1 MKRGTALAGLL
12 LLSAATAANAAVS
25 EADLQQLQQKLEQAL
40 NRIDQLEQRLA
51 AVDATQPAASTAPA
65 GAVVSAQAPA
75 PAPAAVA
82 AAPADQVAST
92 AAKAEPSAWTDRI
105 RIEGDFRYRFQ
116 NDDKGDPIDES
127 RDRNRIRAR
136 PLIIATLDD
145 ELQVGFGLATGEN
158 NDPVSTMQTLG
169 DGGSDK
175 EVTIDLA
182 YFDWTGIEDTSIRGG
197 RFKNTFLVVGG
208 SQLQWDSDWR
218 PEGTDAAW
226 SNGTFFAQGAGVYL
240 ESDSNQDNEE
250 FSYIVQTGAMG
261 KLGSLALTGGVGYT
275 DIGAADKP
283 CFYNQSS
290 SVPGASNLCQGNL
303 TNGVSPD
310 QTYLYNFQVYNVF
323 AQVGMDVA
331 NLPLLF
337 FADYIN
343 NTDADDYEQ
352 GYLLGTQLGSLK
364 EKGDWQVGYYY
375 EELESNSTLGLL
387 TNSDFGGGGANGKG
401 NVVSAGYAFT
411 SQTNFQ
417 LTYLMVDRNSDHIA
431 TINNGQEISVDTL
444 QLDLNFK
451 YK

>member
-92 AAKAEPSAWTDRI
+92 AAKAEPSAWADRI

-116 NDDKGDPIDES
+116 KDDVGDPISDS

-136 PLIIATLDD
+136 PVIIATLDE
-145 ELQVGFGLATGEN
+145 ELEVGFGLATGQG
-158 NDPVSTMQTLG
+158 NDPVSSNQTLG
-169 DGGSDK
+169 DGGADK
-175 EVTIDLA
+175 DVTIDLA
-182 YFDWTGIEDTSIRGG
+182 YFNWTGVEDSSIRGG
-197 RFKNTFLVVGG
+197 RFKNTFLVPGG

-218 PEGTDAAW
+218 PEGLDIAW
-226 SNGTFFAQGAGVYL
+226 NNGTFFAQGAGVYL

-250 FSYIVQTGAMG
+250 FSYILQTGAMG
-261 KLGSLALTGGVGYT
+261 KLGPLALSGGVGYS
-275 DIGAADKP
+275 DVGAAGKP

-290 SVPGASNLCQGNL
+290 AVPGADDLCQGNQAV
-303 TNGVSPD
+303 GVEPD
-310 QTYLYNFQVYNVF
+310 QTYLYDFQVYNVF
-323 AQVGMDVA
+323 AQAGMDVA
-331 NLPLLF
+331 DLPLLLY
-337 FADYIN
+337 ADYIN
-343 NTDADDYEQ
+343 NTDADEYEQ
-352 GYLLGTQLGSLK
+352 GYLIGTQLGSLK

-375 EELESNSTLGLL
+375 EELESNATLGLL

-417 LTYLMVDRNSDHIA
+417 LTYYMVDRNSDHIA

>member
-1 MKRGTALAGLL
+1 MKRGIALAGLL
-12 LLSAATAANAAVS
+12 LLGAATAANAAVS
-25 EADLQQLQQKLEQAL
+25 EADLQRLQEKLEQAL

-51 AVDATQPAASTAPA
+51 AVDATQQAATTTPAQEVVAAPVA
-65 GAVVSAQAPA
+65 A
-75 PAPAAVA
+75 PAPAA
-82 AAPADQVAST
+82 APAGQVAST
-92 AAKAEPSAWTDRI
+92 PVTAKPSGWTDRI

-116 NDDKGDPIDES
+116 NDDKGDPVDES

-136 PLIIATLDD
+136 PVIIATLDD

-158 NDPVSTMQTLG
+158 NDPVSSNQTLG
-169 DGGSDK
+169 DGGADK

-182 YFDWTGIEDTSIRGG
+182 YFDWTGVEDTSIRGG

-208 SQLQWDSDWR
+208 SQLQWDGDWR
-218 PEGTDAAW
+218 PEGADVAW

-250 FSYIVQTGAMG
+250 FSYILQTGAMG

-275 DIGAADKP
+275 DVGAKGKP
-283 CFYNQSS
+283 CFYNPSS

-310 QTYLYNFQVYNVF
+310 QTYLDNFEVYNVF
-323 AQVGMDVA
+323 AQAGMDVA

-364 EKGDWQVGYYY
+364 EKGDWQLGYYY

-387 TNSDFGGGGANGKG
+387 TNSDFGGGGTNGKG
-401 NVVSAGYAFT
+401 NVVSAGYAFS

-417 LTYLMVDRNSDHIA
+417 LTYYMVDRNSDHIA

>member
-1 MKRGTALAGLL
+1 M
-12 LLSAATAANAAVS
+12 
-25 EADLQQLQQKLEQAL
+25 
-40 NRIDQLEQRLA
+40 
-51 AVDATQPAASTAPA
+51 
-65 GAVVSAQAPA
+65 
-75 PAPAAVA
+75 
-82 AAPADQVAST
+82 
-92 AAKAEPSAWTDRI
+92 
-105 RIEGDFRYRFQ
+105 
-116 NDDKGDPIDES
+116 
-127 RDRNRIRAR
+127 
-136 PLIIATLDD
+136 
-145 ELQVGFGLATGEN
+145 
-158 NDPVSTMQTLG
+158 STMQTLG

-290 SVPGASNLCQGNL
+290 AVPGADDLCQGNQAV
-303 TNGVSPD
+303 GVEPD
-310 QTYLYNFQVYNVF
+310 QTYLYDFQVYNVF
-323 AQVGMDVA
+323 AQAGMDVA

-343 NTDADDYEQ
+343 NTDADEYEQ
-352 GYLLGTQLGSLK
+352 GYLIGTQLGSLK

-375 EELESNSTLGLL
+375 EELESNATLGLL

-417 LTYLMVDRNSDHIA
+417 LTYYMVDRNSDHIA

>member
-1 MKRGTALAGLL
+1 MKRGTTLAGLL
-12 LLSAATAANAAVS
+12 LLSAATVANAAVS

-40 NRIDQLEQRLA
+40 DRIDQLEQRLA
-51 AVDATQPAASTAPA
+51 AVDATQPAAQAAPVA
-65 GAVVSAQAPA
+65 PVAPVDAIPAAAAVPA
-75 PAPAAVA
+75 PPAN
-82 AAPADQVAST
+82 QVAGV
-92 AAKAEPSAWTDRI
+92 AAKAGTGTWADRI

-169 DGGSDK
+169 DGGADK

-182 YFDWTGIEDTSIRGG
+182 YFDWTGIEDASIRGG
-197 RFKNTFLVVGG
+197 RFKNTFIVVGG
-208 SQLQWDSDWR
+208 SQLQWDNDWR
-218 PEGTDAAW
+218 PEGLDASW

-240 ESDSNQDNEE
+240 ESDSNKGNEE
-250 FSYIVQTGAMG
+250 FSYIVQTGATG
-261 KLGSLALTGGVGYT
+261 KLGPLALTGGVGYT

-283 CFYNQSS
+283 CLYNQSS

-310 QTYLYNFQVYNVF
+310 QTYLYNFEVYNLF
-323 AQVGMDVA
+323 AQVGMDVS
-331 NLPLLF
+331 NLPLLL

-352 GYLLGTQLGSLK
+352 GYLVGTQLGSLK
-364 EKGDWQVGYYY
+364 EKGDWQIGYYY
-375 EELESNSTLGLL
+375 EELESNATLGLL
-387 TNSDFGGGGANGKG
+387 TASDFGGGGTNGKG
-401 NVVSAGYAFT
+401 NVISAGYAFS

-417 LTYLMVDRNSDHIA
+417 LTYYMVDRNSDHIA